1 MLRKRVETFGNR
13 YKDDEANIRKSFTLE
28 QCLVPRVRSCEEAE
42 VDGLETK
49 IKDRIKT
56 VDNISRYPPVT
67 VAIAILAAP
76 PPPQYL
82 RLRLWREVAGCLLLP
97 DPT

>member
-42 VDGLETK
+42 VDGLKTK

-56 VDNISRYPPVT
+56 VDNS
-67 VAIAILAAP
+67 A
-76 PPPQYL
+76 
-82 RLRLWREVAGCLLLP
+82 
-97 DPT
+97 

>member
-42 VDGLETK
+42 VDGLKAK
-49 IKDRIKT
+49 I
-56 VDNISRYPPVT
+56 
-67 VAIAILAAP
+67 
-76 PPPQYL
+76 
-82 RLRLWREVAGCLLLP
+82 G
-97 DPT
+97 